1 MDEVIDSLLLR
12 ERIIAELVSF
22 FSGFA
27 LLLTCLGLYGILS
40 FQVAQRTR
48 EIGVRVA
55 LGATLRSVIGMVS
68 QQALKLVLLGG
79 AVGLVV
85 ALATTRSLAALLYGV
100 TPVDP
105 TTFAAALLLLVSAAV
120 LASWVPARRATKVD
134 PMVALRSE

>member
-1 MDEVIDSLLLR
+1 LR